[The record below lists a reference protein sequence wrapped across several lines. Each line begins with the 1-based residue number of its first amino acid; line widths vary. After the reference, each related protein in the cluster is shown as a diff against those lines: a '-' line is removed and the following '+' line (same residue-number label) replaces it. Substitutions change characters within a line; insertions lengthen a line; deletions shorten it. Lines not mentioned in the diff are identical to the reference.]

1 VGVLSTPGLTLPLAG
16 MHPPRA
22 ALRFHSSTGGVHLL
36 DDGRCGQYADKSMR
50 ASSRKLVLVAVGV
63 AVLGFIIYRSS
74 GFINLANFSGA
85 KLWLVARN
93 ANPYYLLFS
102 LIGIYGC
109 YALRALR
116 WQVLQRNL
124 GPSSL
129 WTIYK
134 LTLAGF
140 ATIFLLGRAGEPIRP
155 LLLARK
161 EKLPVAD
168 MFGLF
173 VLERLFDTASTAIIA
188 GLGLVLFQARTQQ
201 SSLQPTGS
209 SGTLAAAAKT
219 TGSLLF
225 VGVLGAIA
233 VLVYLRLHG
242 TALLERQL
250 HGWRASPG
258 WRHKVAGII
267 LGFARGVQT
276 IRTWGELALAVLYS
290 ALHWVGVALT
300 YVWISHSLG
309 GKLLTIGLG
318 DALLVLAFTMVGSA
332 VQLPGVGGGSQLACF
347 LAYTTIF
354 GVEKEPAAAAAI
366 LIWLITFAGCS
377 LAGIPLLIHEGMS
390 LGELRRMAENEKEEV
405 EHEEEAM
412 EAGVDR
418 SVNGSR
424 GGATVRKDLPARG
437 ESTE

>member
-1 VGVLSTPGLTLPLAG
+1 
-16 MHPPRA
+16 MRM
-22 ALRFHSSTGGVHLL
+22 RF
-36 DDGRCGQYADKSMR
+36 
-50 ASSRKLVLVAVGV
+50 SSRKLLLVLLGL

-74 GFINLANFSGA
+74 GFINLADFSGA

-93 ANPYYLLFS
+93 ANPYYLLLS
-102 LIGIYGC
+102 LVGIYAC

-173 VLERLFDTASTAIIA
+173 VLERLFDTASTAVIA
-188 GLGLVLFQARTQQ
+188 GLGLVLFQVHAQQ
-201 SSLQPTGS
+201 SSAQPGGAS
-209 SGTLAAAAKT
+209 STLAAAAKT

-225 VGVLGAIA
+225 AGVLVAVV

-290 ALHWVGVALT
+290 ALHWIGVALT

-309 GKLLTIGLG
+309 GKLLTIGWG
-318 DALLVLAFTMVGSA
+318 DALLILAFTMVGSA

-377 LAGIPLLIHEGMS
+377 LAGVPLLIHEGMS
-390 LGELRRMAENEKEEV
+390 LGELRRLA
-405 EHEEEAM
+405 EHEEEEVERKEEAA
-412 EAGVDR
+412 EAGLDE
-418 SVNGSR
+418 NANASR
-424 GGATVRKDLPARG
+424 GQ
-437 ESTE
+437 